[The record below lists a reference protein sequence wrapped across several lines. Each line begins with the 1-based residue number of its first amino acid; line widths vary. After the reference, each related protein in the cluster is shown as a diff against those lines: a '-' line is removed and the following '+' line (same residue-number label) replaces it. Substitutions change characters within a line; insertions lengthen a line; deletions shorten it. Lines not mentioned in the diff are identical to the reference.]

1 MFEFNL
7 IIVGPKGI
15 QNKVRALSFIYL
27 FVTLGVIFINV
38 VISQLVGVGVGC
50 DDTKEVT
57 KLLLLQVLLSQ
68 IFQVSLGEWGMSLNL
83 DSGSFS

>member
-68 IFQVSLGEWGMSLNL
+68 IFQVSLEEWGMSLNL